1 MNDWN
6 LTWHTE
12 DPDFTPCFQNT
23 VLVWIPCI
31 YLWLCFPVYSLYLR
45 RHDRG
50 YIQVSNLNKAKTA
63 LGLVLWIVCW
73 ADLFYSFW
81 ERSQNIFRAP
91 FFLVSPTVLG
101 ITMLLATFLI
111 QYERIKG
118 VQSSGV
124 MTIFW
129 FISLLCATVVFI
141 SKVKHALNM
150 GADEDAFRYV
160 TFCIYFVLVL
170 VELILCCFPEQPP
183 LFSETVNDPN
193 PCPEFSASF
202 LSRITFWWI
211 TGLMIQGYRSPLE
224 AKDLWSLNKEDKS
237 EEIVPGLARN
247 WAKEWSKTKRQ
258 PLNML
263 YVPKKQQKS
272 GDSNGDV
279 TEEVEALIIKPSQKS
294 SEASLFKVLYKT
306 FGPYFLMSFLFKA
319 AHDLLMFSG
328 PEILKLLLNFVSNKA
343 APNWQGYFYTVLLF
357 VCACLQTL
365 ILHQYFHI
373 CFVTGM
379 RLKTAIVGV
388 IYRKAL
394 VITNSARKTSTVGEI
409 VNLMS
414 VDAQRFM
421 DLATYIN
428 MIWSA
433 PFQVILALYLLWQ
446 NLGPSVLAGVAVM
459 ILLVPVNAVMA
470 MKTKTYQV
478 AQMKSKDNR
487 IKLMNE
493 ILNGIKVLKLYAW
506 ELAFREKVLEI
517 RQKELQVLKKSA
529 YLAAMATFTWVCA
542 PFLVALSTF
551 AVYVTINKNNILD
564 AQKAF
569 VSLALFNI
577 LRFPLN
583 MLPMVISSIVEASV
597 SLKRLRVF
605 LSHEELDPD
614 SIVRGP
620 IKEAEG
626 CIVVKNATF
635 SWAKTDPPLLNSINF
650 TVPEGSLV
658 AVVGQVGC
666 GKSSLLSALLG
677 EMDKKEGYVVV
688 KGSVAYVPQQAWVQN
703 ATLEDNIIFGREM
716 SESRYKRVIEAC
728 ALLPDVEILPSGD
741 KTEIGEK
748 GVNLSGGQKQRVS
761 LARAVYCN
769 ADVYLL
775 DDPLSAVDAHVGKHI
790 FEKVIGPKGILKNKT
805 RVLVTHAVNYLPQ
818 MDTILVMTDGEI
830 SEMGSYQ
837 ELLQQDGAFAEFL
850 RTYANAEQTMEN
862 SDTNS
867 PSAKE
872 GKPIENGVLV
882 NEAPGKL
889 MHRSSSRKC
898 SSRHLEHPHKH
909 SSTWPHPGPSLA
921 EQDKVCWWEYITRV
935 HTRWICAVGGPVSVC
950 VGAAPGTWQLN
961 LWGCSPTPGWQLSNS
976 STYSRDTGKPQH
988 QSSTAELQKPL
999 AEKNSWKLMEADT
1012 AKTGRVKA
1020 TVYWDYMKAIG
1031 LFMSFLAIFLFM
1043 CNHIASLASNYW
1055 LSLWTDDPVINGT
1068 QQNTTLR
1075 LGVYGAL
1082 GISQGI
1088 AVFGYSM
1095 VVSIGGIFASRHL
1108 HLNLLH
1114 NVLRSPMSFFE
1125 RTPSGNLVNRF
1136 SKEIDTIDSTIPP
1149 IIKMFMGSTFNVIGA
1164 CIIILLATPIAAV
1177 IIPPLGLVYL
1187 FVQRFYVA
1195 TSRQLKRLESVSR
1208 SPVYSHFNET
1218 LLGVSVIRAFEE
1230 QKRFIK
1236 QNDMKVDENQKAY
1249 YPSIVANRWLAVRL
1263 EYVGNCIVLFAALFA
1278 VIARNKLSAGLVG
1291 LSVSYSLQITAY
1303 LNWLVR
1309 MSSELETNIVAV
1321 ERVKEYAEME
1331 KEAEWSIEQTAPAS
1345 SWPEEGKVEFRG
1357 YGLRYREDLD
1367 LVLKNINVTINGG
1380 EKIGIVGRTGAGKS
1394 SLTLGLFRINE
1405 AAEGEIII
1413 DGINIAKIGL
1423 HDLRFKI
1430 TIIPQDPILFSG
1442 SLRMNLDPF
1451 DQHSDEDIWRS
1462 LELAHLKNF
1471 VSSLPDKLNH
1481 ECAEG
1486 GENLSVGQRQ
1496 LVCLARALLRKS
1508 KILVLDEATAAV
1520 DLETDKLIQSTIK
1533 SQFEEC
1539 TVLTIAHRLNTIM
1552 DYTRVLVLERGEVVE
1567 CGTPDQLLQEKG
1579 IFYSMAKDSGLV

>member
-1 MNDWN
+1 
-6 LTWHTE
+6 
-12 DPDFTPCFQNT
+12 
-23 VLVWIPCI
+23 
-31 YLWLCFPVYSLYLR
+31 
-45 RHDRG
+45 
-50 YIQVSNLNKAKTA
+50 
-63 LGLVLWIVCW
+63 
-73 ADLFYSFW
+73 
-81 ERSQNIFRAP
+81 
-91 FFLVSPTVLG
+91 
-101 ITMLLATFLI
+101 
-111 QYERIKG
+111 
-118 VQSSGV
+118 
-124 MTIFW
+124 
-129 FISLLCATVVFI
+129 
-141 SKVKHALNM
+141 
-150 GADEDAFRYV
+150 
-160 TFCIYFVLVL
+160 
-170 VELILCCFPEQPP
+170 
-183 LFSETVNDPN
+183 
-193 PCPEFSASF
+193 
-202 LSRITFWWI
+202 
-211 TGLMIQGYRSPLE
+211 
-224 AKDLWSLNKEDKS
+224 
-237 EEIVPGLARN
+237 
-247 WAKEWSKTKRQ
+247 
-258 PLNML
+258 
-263 YVPKKQQKS
+263 
-272 GDSNGDV
+272 
-279 TEEVEALIIKPSQKS
+279 
-294 SEASLFKVLYKT
+294 
-306 FGPYFLMSFLFKA
+306 
-319 AHDLLMFSG
+319 
-328 PEILKLLLNFVSNKA
+328 
-343 APNWQGYFYTVLLF
+343 
-357 VCACLQTL
+357 
-365 ILHQYFHI
+365 
-373 CFVTGM
+373 
-379 RLKTAIVGV
+379 
-388 IYRKAL
+388 
-394 VITNSARKTSTVGEI
+394 
-409 VNLMS
+409 MS

-433 PFQVILALYLLWQ
+433 PLQVILALYLLWR

-459 ILLVPVNAVMA
+459 ILLVPINAVMA

-517 RQKELQVLKKSA
+517 RQKELKVLKKSA
-529 YLAAMATFTWVCA
+529 YLAAMGTFTWVCA

-551 AVYVTINKNNILD
+551 AVYVKVNKNNILD

-583 MLPMVISSIVEASV
+583 ILPMVISSIVEASV

-614 SIVRGP
+614 SIIRGP
-620 IKEAEG
+620 ITNAEG
-626 CIVVKNATF
+626 SIVVKNATF
-635 SWAKTDPPLLNSINF
+635 SWSKTDPPSLNSINF
-650 TVPEGSLV
+650 TVPEGSLI

-688 KGSVAYVPQQAWVQN
+688 KGSIAYVPQQAWIQN

-716 SESRYKRVIEAC
+716 NESRYKRVIEAC
-728 ALLPDVEILPSGD
+728 ALLPDLEILPMGD
-741 KTEIGEK
+741 RTEIGEK

-769 ADVYLL
+769 ADTYLF

-837 ELLQQDGAFAEFL
+837 ELLKQDGAFAEFL
-850 RTYANAEQTMEN
+850 RTYANAEQSMES
-862 SDTNS
+862 SDASS
-867 PSAKE
+867 PSGKE
-872 GKPIENGVLV
+872 GKPVENGVLV
-882 NEAPGKL
+882 NDAPGKL
-889 MHRSSSRKC
+889 MHR
-898 SSRHLEHPHKH
+898 
-909 SSTWPHPGPSLA
+909 
-921 EQDKVCWWEYITRV
+921 
-935 HTRWICAVGGPVSVC
+935 
-950 VGAAPGTWQLN
+950 
-961 LWGCSPTPGWQLSNS
+961 QLSNS
-976 STYSRDTGKPQH
+976 STYSRETGKSQH

-999 AEKNSWKLMEADT
+999 AEKNSWKLTEADT

-1020 TVYWDYMKAIG
+1020 TVYWEYMKAIG
-1031 LFMSFLAIFLFM
+1031 LYISFLSVFLFM

-1055 LSLWTDDPVINGT
+1055 LSLWTDDPVVNGT
-1068 QQNTTLR
+1068 QQYTNVR

-1095 VVSIGGIFASRHL
+1095 AVSIGGIFASRHL
-1108 HLNLLH
+1108 HLDLLH

-1177 IIPPLGLVYL
+1177 VIPPLGLVYL
-1187 FVQRFYVA
+1187 LVQRFYVA

-1263 EYVGNCIVLFAALFA
+1263 EFVGNCIVLFAALFA
-1278 VIARNKLSAGLVG
+1278 VIARNKLSPGLIG

-1309 MSSELETNIVAV
+1309 MTSDLETNIVAV

-1331 KEAEWSIEQTAPAS
+1331 KEAEWSIEETAPAS
-1345 SWPEEGKVEFRG
+1345 TWPQEGKVEFRG
-1357 YGLRYREDLD
+1357 FGLRYREDLD
-1367 LVLKNINVTINGG
+1367 LVLKNINITINGG
-1380 EKIGIVGRTGAGKS
+1380 EKVGIVGRTGAGKS

-1481 ECAEG
+1481 ECSEG

-1520 DLETDKLIQSTIK
+1520 DLETDNLIQSTIK

-1552 DYTRVLVLERGEVVE
+1552 DYTRVLVLDRGEVVE
-1567 CGTPDQLLQEKG
+1567 CDSPDNLLQAKG
-1579 IFYSMAKDSGLV
+1579 LFYSMAKDSGLA

>member
-1 MNDWN
+1 MGFESFCSVDVYEPFWDWN

-12 DPDFTPCFQNT
+12 NPDFTLCFQNT

-31 YLWLCFPVYSLYLR
+31 YLWVCFPVYFLYLR
-45 RHDRG
+45 YHDRG
-50 YIQVSNLNKAKTA
+50 YIQMSNLNKAKTA
-63 LGLVLWIVCW
+63 LGLILWIVCW

-91 FFLVSPTVLG
+91 FFLIGPTVLG

-124 MTIFW
+124 MMIFW
-129 FISLLCATVVFI
+129 LISLTCAAVVFR
-141 SKVKHALNM
+141 SKIKYALNR
-150 GADEDAFRYV
+150 GAEVDAFRYA
-160 TFCIYFVLVL
+160 TFCIYFILLLVQ
-170 VELILCCFPEQPP
+170 LILCCFPERPP
-183 LFSETVNDPN
+183 LFSETVNDSN
-193 PCPEFSASF
+193 PCPEFSTSF

-211 TGLMIQGYRSPLE
+211 TGLMIQGYRRPLE

-247 WAKEWSKTKRQ
+247 WAKEWAKTKRQ
-258 PLNML
+258 PLNIV
-263 YVPKKQQKS
+263 YSPKKQQNPS
-272 GDSNGDV
+272 DSNGDV
-279 TEEVEALIIKPSQKS
+279 TEEAEALIIKPSQKS

-319 AHDLLMFSG
+319 AHDLLMFAG
-328 PEILKLLLNFVSNKA
+328 PEILKLLIHFVNNKA
-343 APNWQGYFYTVLLF
+343 APNWQGYFYTGLLF

-428 MIWSA
+428 MVWSA

-459 ILLVPVNAVMA
+459 ILLVPINAVMA

-478 AQMKSKDNR
+478 TQMKSKDNR

-517 RQKELQVLKKSA
+517 RQKELKVLKKSA

-551 AVYVTINKNNILD
+551 AVYVTIDKNNILD

-614 SIVRGP
+614 SIIRNP
-620 IKEAEG
+620 ITADEG

-635 SWAKTDPPLLNSINF
+635 SWSKNDPPLLNSINF

-703 ATLEDNIIFGREM
+703 ATLQDNIIFGREM
-716 SESRYKRVIEAC
+716 NESRYKRVIEAC
-728 ALLPDVEILPSGD
+728 ALLPDIEILPAGD

-748 GVNLSGGQKQRVS
+748 GVNMSGGQKQRVS

-769 ADVYLL
+769 ADVCLF

-790 FEKVIGPKGILKNKT
+790 FENVIGPKGILKNKT
-805 RVLVTHAVNYLPQ
+805 RVLVTHAINYLPQ
-818 MDTILVMTDGEI
+818 MDTILVMSDGEI

-837 ELLQQDGAFAEFL
+837 ELLEQDGAFAEFL
-850 RTYANAEQTMEN
+850 RTYANTEQSMEN
-862 SDTNS
+862 S
-867 PSAKE
+867 
-872 GKPIENGVLV
+872 
-882 NEAPGKL
+882 
-889 MHRSSSRKC
+889 
-898 SSRHLEHPHKH
+898 
-909 SSTWPHPGPSLA
+909 
-921 EQDKVCWWEYITRV
+921 
-935 HTRWICAVGGPVSVC
+935 
-950 VGAAPGTWQLN
+950 
-961 LWGCSPTPGWQLSNS
+961 
-976 STYSRDTGKPQH
+976 
-988 QSSTAELQKPL
+988 
-999 AEKNSWKLMEADT
+999 
-1012 AKTGRVKA
+1012 
-1020 TVYWDYMKAIG
+1020 
-1031 LFMSFLAIFLFM
+1031 
-1043 CNHIASLASNYW
+1043 
-1055 LSLWTDDPVINGT
+1055 
-1068 QQNTTLR
+1068 
-1075 LGVYGAL
+1075 
-1082 GISQGI
+1082 GI

-1095 VVSIGGIFASRHL
+1095 VVSIGGILASRHL

-1114 NVLRSPMSFFE
+1114 SVLRSPMSFFE

-1177 IIPPLGLVYL
+1177 IIPPLGLIYL

-1278 VIARNKLSAGLVG
+1278 VMARNKLSAGLVG

-1345 SWPEEGKVEFRG
+1345 TWPEEGKIEFRG

-1413 DGINIAKIGL
+1413 DGVNIAKIGL

-1430 TIIPQDPILFSG
+1430 TIIPQDPVLFSG

-1481 ECAEG
+1481 DCAEG

-1552 DYTRVLVLERGEVVE
+1552 DYTRVLVLDRGEVVE
-1567 CGTPDQLLQEKG
+1567 CGSPEHLLQQKG

>member
-1 MNDWN
+1 
-6 LTWHTE
+6 
-12 DPDFTPCFQNT
+12 
-23 VLVWIPCI
+23 
-31 YLWLCFPVYSLYLR
+31 
-45 RHDRG
+45 
-50 YIQVSNLNKAKTA
+50 
-63 LGLVLWIVCW
+63 
-73 ADLFYSFW
+73 
-81 ERSQNIFRAP
+81 
-91 FFLVSPTVLG
+91 
-101 ITMLLATFLI
+101 
-111 QYERIKG
+111 
-118 VQSSGV
+118 
-124 MTIFW
+124 
-129 FISLLCATVVFI
+129 
-141 SKVKHALNM
+141 
-150 GADEDAFRYV
+150 
-160 TFCIYFVLVL
+160 
-170 VELILCCFPEQPP
+170 
-183 LFSETVNDPN
+183 
-193 PCPEFSASF
+193 
-202 LSRITFWWI
+202 
-211 TGLMIQGYRSPLE
+211 
-224 AKDLWSLNKEDKS
+224 
-237 EEIVPGLARN
+237 
-247 WAKEWSKTKRQ
+247 
-258 PLNML
+258 
-263 YVPKKQQKS
+263 
-272 GDSNGDV
+272 
-279 TEEVEALIIKPSQKS
+279 
-294 SEASLFKVLYKT
+294 
-306 FGPYFLMSFLFKA
+306 
-319 AHDLLMFSG
+319 
-328 PEILKLLLNFVSNKA
+328 
-343 APNWQGYFYTVLLF
+343 
-357 VCACLQTL
+357 
-365 ILHQYFHI
+365 
-373 CFVTGM
+373 
-379 RLKTAIVGV
+379 
-388 IYRKAL
+388 
-394 VITNSARKTSTVGEI
+394 
-409 VNLMS
+409 
-414 VDAQRFM
+414 
-421 DLATYIN
+421 
-428 MIWSA
+428 
-433 PFQVILALYLLWQ
+433 
-446 NLGPSVLAGVAVM
+446 M
-459 ILLVPVNAVMA
+459 ILLVPINAVMA

-506 ELAFREKVLEI
+506 ELAFRDKVLEI
-517 RQKELQVLKKSA
+517 RQKELKVLKKSA

-551 AVYVTINKNNILD
+551 AVYVTIDKNNILD

-614 SIVRGP
+614 SIIRSP
-620 IKEAEG
+620 ITAGEG

-635 SWAKTDPPLLNSINF
+635 GWSKNDPPLLNSINF

-703 ATLEDNIIFGREM
+703 ATLQDNIIFGREM
-716 SESRYKRVIEAC
+716 NESRYKRVIEAC
-728 ALLPDVEILPSGD
+728 ALLPDIEILPAGD

-748 GVNLSGGQKQRVS
+748 GVNMSGGQKQRVS

-769 ADVYLL
+769 ADVCLF

-790 FEKVIGPKGILKNKT
+790 FENVIGPKGILKNKT
-805 RVLVTHAVNYLPQ
+805 RVLVTHAINYLPQ
-818 MDTILVMTDGEI
+818 MDTILVMSDGEI

-837 ELLQQDGAFAEFL
+837 ELLKQDGAFAEFL
-850 RTYANAEQTMEN
+850 RTYANTEQSMEN

-867 PSAKE
+867 PSGKE
-872 GKPIENGVLV
+872 GKPVENGMLV
-882 NEAPGKL
+882 NEASGKL
-889 MHRSSSRKC
+889 MHR
-898 SSRHLEHPHKH
+898 
-909 SSTWPHPGPSLA
+909 
-921 EQDKVCWWEYITRV
+921 
-935 HTRWICAVGGPVSVC
+935 
-950 VGAAPGTWQLN
+950 
-961 LWGCSPTPGWQLSNS
+961 QLSNS
-976 STYSRDTGKPQH
+976 STYSQDTGKSQH
-988 QSSTAELQKPL
+988 HSSTAELQKPQ
-999 AEKNSWKLMEADT
+999 AEKNSWKLTEADT

-1031 LFMSFLAIFLFM
+1031 LFISFLSIFLFV

-1068 QQNTTLR
+1068 QQYTNVR

-1114 NVLRSPMSFFE
+1114 SVLRSPMSFFE

-1263 EYVGNCIVLFAALFA
+1263 ECVGNCIVLFAALFA
-1278 VIARNKLSAGLVG
+1278 VMARNKLSAGLVG

-1331 KEAEWSIEQTAPAS
+1331 KEAEWSIEQSAPAS
-1345 SWPEEGKVEFRG
+1345 TWPEEGKIEFRG
-1357 YGLRYREDLD
+1357 YSLRYREDLD
-1367 LVLKNINVTINGG
+1367 LVLKSINVTINGG

-1413 DGINIAKIGL
+1413 DGVNIAKIGL

-1430 TIIPQDPILFSG
+1430 TIIPQDPVLFSG

-1471 VSSLPDKLNH
+1471 VSSLPAKLNH
-1481 ECAEG
+1481 DCAEG

-1552 DYTRVLVLERGEVVE
+1552 DYTRVLVLDRGEVVE
-1567 CGTPDQLLQEKG
+1567 CGSPEHLLQRKG

>member
-1 MNDWN
+1 
-6 LTWHTE
+6 
-12 DPDFTPCFQNT
+12 
-23 VLVWIPCI
+23 
-31 YLWLCFPVYSLYLR
+31 
-45 RHDRG
+45 
-50 YIQVSNLNKAKTA
+50 
-63 LGLVLWIVCW
+63 
-73 ADLFYSFW
+73 
-81 ERSQNIFRAP
+81 
-91 FFLVSPTVLG
+91 
-101 ITMLLATFLI
+101 
-111 QYERIKG
+111 
-118 VQSSGV
+118 
-124 MTIFW
+124 
-129 FISLLCATVVFI
+129 
-141 SKVKHALNM
+141 
-150 GADEDAFRYV
+150 
-160 TFCIYFVLVL
+160 
-170 VELILCCFPEQPP
+170 
-183 LFSETVNDPN
+183 
-193 PCPEFSASF
+193 
-202 LSRITFWWI
+202 
-211 TGLMIQGYRSPLE
+211 MIQGYRRPLE
-224 AKDLWSLNKEDKS
+224 AKDLWSLNKEDTS
-237 EEIVPGLARN
+237 EEVVPGLSRN
-247 WAKEWSKTKRQ
+247 WAKEWAKNKRQ
-258 PLNML
+258 PLNIL
-263 YVPKKQQKS
+263 YSSKKQQKS
-272 GDSNGDV
+272 SDSNGEV
-279 TEEVEALIIKPSQKS
+279 TEEAEALIIKPSQRN
-294 SEASLFKVLYKT
+294 SEASLSKVLYKT

-319 AHDLLMFSG
+319 AHDLLMFAG
-328 PEILKLLLNFVSNKA
+328 PEILKLLINFVNNKN
-343 APNWQGYFYTVLLF
+343 APDWQGYFYTGLLF

-433 PFQVILALYLLWQ
+433 PLQVILALYLLWQ

-470 MKTKTYQV
+470 VKTKTYQV

-517 RQKELQVLKKSA
+517 RQKELKVLKKSA
-529 YLAAMATFTWVCA
+529 YLAAVGTFTWVCA

-551 AVYVTINKNNILD
+551 AVYVKIDKNNVLD

-583 MLPMVISSIVEASV
+583 ILPMVISSIVEASV

-614 SIVRGP
+614 SIIRGP
-620 IKEAEG
+620 ITNGEFLLLLK
-626 CIVVKNATF
+626 KNLCNF
-635 SWAKTDPPLLNSINF
+635 FGWLLRHALPFSINF
-650 TVPEGSLV
+650 TVPEGSLI

-688 KGSVAYVPQQAWVQN
+688 KGSVAYVPQQAWIQN

-716 SESRYKRVIEAC
+716 NESRYKRVIEAC
-728 ALLPDVEILPSGD
+728 ALLPDLEILPMGD
-741 KTEIGEK
+741 RTEIGEK

-769 ADVYLL
+769 ADTYLF

-837 ELLQQDGAFAEFL
+837 ELLKQDGAFAEFL
-850 RTYANAEQTMEN
+850 RTYANAEQSRE
-862 SDTNS
+862 SS
-867 PSAKE
+867 
-872 GKPIENGVLV
+872 
-882 NEAPGKL
+882 GKL
-889 MHRSSSRKC
+889 PIQK
-898 SSRHLEHPHKH
+898 K
-909 SSTWPHPGPSLA
+909 
-921 EQDKVCWWEYITRV
+921 KIVF
-935 HTRWICAVGGPVSVC
+935 
-950 VGAAPGTWQLN
+950 LN
-961 LWGCSPTPGWQLSNS
+961 RQLSNS
-976 STYSRDTGKPQH
+976 STYSRETGKSQH

-999 AEKNSWKLMEADT
+999 AEKNSWKLTEADS
-1012 AKTGRVKA
+1012 AKTGRVRSPA
-1020 TVYWDYMKAIG
+1020 PTSCA
-1031 LFMSFLAIFLFM
+1031 LFQFQKNQHDWEKMASKDHVAGQLKTKSSF
-1043 CNHIASLASNYW
+1043 
-1055 LSLWTDDPVINGT
+1055 P
-1068 QQNTTLR
+1068 
-1075 LGVYGAL
+1075 
-1082 GISQGI
+1082 GI

-1095 VVSIGGIFASRHL
+1095 AVSIGGIFASQHL
-1108 HLNLLH
+1108 HLDLLH

-1136 SKEIDTIDSTIPP
+1136 SKEIDTIDSAIPP

-1187 FVQRFYVA
+1187 LVQRFYVA

-1236 QNDMKVDENQKAY
+1236 QNDVKVDENQKAY
-1249 YPSIVANRWLAVRL
+1249 YPSIVANRWLAIRL
-1263 EYVGNCIVLFAALFA
+1263 EFVGNCIVLFAALFA
-1278 VIARNKLSAGLVG
+1278 VIARNKLSPGLVG

-1309 MSSELETNIVAV
+1309 MTSDLETNIVAV

-1331 KEAEWSIEQTAPAS
+1331 KEAEWSIEESAPAS
-1345 SWPEEGKVEFRG
+1345 TWPEEGKIQFQG
-1357 YGLRYREDLD
+1357 FGLRYREDLD
-1367 LVLKNINVTINGG
+1367 LVLKNINITINGVLFTHRG
-1380 EKIGIVGRTGAGKS
+1380 LHITIS
-1394 SLTLGLFRINE
+1394 SLVQCLK
-1405 AAEGEIII
+1405 GEVELLNSV
-1413 DGINIAKIGL
+1413 DWL
-1423 HDLRFKI
+1423 
-1430 TIIPQDPILFSG
+1430 DPILFSG

-1481 ECAEG
+1481 ECSEG

-1520 DLETDKLIQSTIK
+1520 DLETDNLIQSTIK

-1552 DYTRVLVLERGEVVE
+1552 DYTRGM
-1567 CGTPDQLLQEKG
+1567 LQ
-1579 IFYSMAKDSGLV
+1579 FLNVSMALALRESAATYFLVGSEHTQSLMSACYIRGRADRPSAVRMEGWR

>member
-1 MNDWN
+1 
-6 LTWHTE
+6 
-12 DPDFTPCFQNT
+12 
-23 VLVWIPCI
+23 
-31 YLWLCFPVYSLYLR
+31 
-45 RHDRG
+45 
-50 YIQVSNLNKAKTA
+50 
-63 LGLVLWIVCW
+63 
-73 ADLFYSFW
+73 
-81 ERSQNIFRAP
+81 
-91 FFLVSPTVLG
+91 
-101 ITMLLATFLI
+101 
-111 QYERIKG
+111 
-118 VQSSGV
+118 
-124 MTIFW
+124 
-129 FISLLCATVVFI
+129 
-141 SKVKHALNM
+141 
-150 GADEDAFRYV
+150 
-160 TFCIYFVLVL
+160 
-170 VELILCCFPEQPP
+170 
-183 LFSETVNDPN
+183 
-193 PCPEFSASF
+193 
-202 LSRITFWWI
+202 
-211 TGLMIQGYRSPLE
+211 
-224 AKDLWSLNKEDKS
+224 
-237 EEIVPGLARN
+237 
-247 WAKEWSKTKRQ
+247 
-258 PLNML
+258 
-263 YVPKKQQKS
+263 
-272 GDSNGDV
+272 DSNGDV
-279 TEEVEALIIKPSQKS
+279 TEEAEALIIKPSQKNY
-294 SEASLFKVLYKT
+294 EASLFKVLYKT

-319 AHDLLMFSG
+319 AHDLLMFTG
-328 PEILKLLLNFVSNKA
+328 PEILKLLINFVNDKH
-343 APNWQGYFYTVLLF
+343 APDWQGYFYTGLLF

-433 PFQVILALYLLWQ
+433 PLQVILALYLLWR

-459 ILLVPVNAVMA
+459 ILLVPINAVMA
-470 MKTKTYQV
+470 MKTKTYQ

-517 RQKELQVLKKSA
+517 RQKELKVLKKSA

-551 AVYVTINKNNILD
+551 AVYVKIDKNNVLD

-614 SIVRGP
+614 SIIRRPTTDG
-620 IKEAEG
+620 EFQY
-626 CIVVKNATF
+626 CWKNL
-635 SWAKTDPPLLNSINF
+635 KILG
-650 TVPEGSLV
+650 GSLI

-677 EMDKKEGYVVV
+677 EMDKKEGHVVV

-703 ATLEDNIIFGREM
+703 ATLKDNIIFGREM
-716 SESRYKRVIEAC
+716 NESRYKRVIEAC
-728 ALLPDVEILPSGD
+728 ALLPDIEILPTGD
-741 KTEIGEK
+741 RTEIGEK

-769 ADVYLL
+769 ADVYLF

-818 MDTILVMTDGEI
+818 VDTILVMSDGKI

-837 ELLQQDGAFAEFL
+837 ELLKQDGAFAEFL
-850 RTYANAEQTMEN
+850 RTYANAEQSMEN
-862 SDTNS
+862 SGCRGLFVKQTLGLYFPRLKIS
-867 PSAKE
+867 
-872 GKPIENGVLV
+872 
-882 NEAPGKL
+882 
-889 MHRSSSRKC
+889 
-898 SSRHLEHPHKH
+898 
-909 SSTWPHPGPSLA
+909 
-921 EQDKVCWWEYITRV
+921 
-935 HTRWICAVGGPVSVC
+935 IC
-950 VGAAPGTWQLN
+950 N
-961 LWGCSPTPGWQLSNS
+961 RQLSNS
-976 STYSRDTGKPQH
+976 STYSRETGKSQH
-988 QSSTAELQKPL
+988 HRNLLALKLNLQNEYVNKKIYKHIFTPFCL
-999 AEKNSWKLMEADT
+999 Q
-1012 AKTGRVKA
+1012 VKA

-1031 LFMSFLAIFLFM
+1031 LFISFLSIFLFM
-1043 CNHIASLASNYW
+1043 CNHVASLASNYW

-1068 QQNTTLR
+1068 QQYTNVR

-1082 GISQGI
+1082 GISQGLPGLPI
-1088 AVFGYSM
+1088 VLLAGSEW
-1095 VVSIGGIFASRHL
+1095 GIFASRHL

-1263 EYVGNCIVLFAALFA
+1263 EFVGNCIVLFAALFA
-1278 VIARNKLSAGLVG
+1278 VIARNKLSPGLVG

-1345 SWPEEGKVEFRG
+1345 TWPEEGKVEFRG

-1471 VSSLPDKLNH
+1471 VSALPDKLNH

-1520 DLETDKLIQSTIK
+1520 DLETDNLIQSTIK

-1539 TVLTIAHRLNTIM
+1539 TVLTINGML
-1552 DYTRVLVLERGEVVE
+1552 VE
-1567 CGTPDQLLQEKG
+1567 CGSPDSLLQEKG